1 MNQGLQKRRN
11 PFEKPISTAVKE
23 EPVVEIKEAV
33 EKTEPINEEFV
44 QSPVVEEQIQ
54 HFAQQQ
60 PVYQQSVQPQY
71 QPEPQYYEQKPQIKQ
86 QSHQQRVVSRE
97 TKNYYANQQLET
109 REKFTSTMEQS
120 LRRSI
125 KIVCAQRGIMFA
137 QFVEEACREK
147 LKKEG
152 FR

>member
-60 PVYQQSVQPQY
+60 PVYQRKTPYMLQY
-71 QPEPQYYEQKPQIKQ
+71 DLWF
-86 QSHQQRVVSRE
+86 S
-97 TKNYYANQQLET
+97 
-109 REKFTSTMEQS
+109 
-120 LRRSI
+120 
-125 KIVCAQRGIMFA
+125 
-137 QFVEEACREK
+137 
-147 LKKEG
+147 
-152 FR
+152 

>member
-23 EPVVEIKEAV
+23 EPVVEIKEDV
-33 EKTEPINEEFV
+33 EKTESINEEFV

-60 PVYQQSVQPQY
+60 PVQPQY

-97 TKNYYANQQLET
+97 TKTYYANQQLET